1 MLFNSFVFIF
11 AFLPLTLLLYFGFNR
26 FGWHQLAK
34 VVLVGASLY
43 FYAFF
48 NLSYLPIIVS
58 SVLVNYTIGWLI
70 SGSNRRTPP
79 NIRLLA
85 LVVGILFNIG
95 LLGYFKYT
103 DFFIE
108 NINALFGTNLLLTQ
122 ILLPLGISFFT
133 FQQLAFVVDRYKGK
147 GTMPKF
153 LDYCNFVTFFP
164 QLIAGPIV
172 LPEEMLPQFE
182 AKANLHPQAKNMF
195 DGLFIFSLGLVKKVV
210 IADSIAVFANAGF
223 SLDLE
228 HYTMAE
234 AWLISLSYTFQLY
247 FDFSGYCDM
256 AIGIGRMFNINLPL
270 NFNAPYRAS
279 NFRDF
284 WRRWHITLNRFLSQ
298 YVYIPLGGSRCRESR
313 VLLNIFLVF
322 LISGFWH
329 GAGWTFIIW
338 GMCHGLGVMIHRT
351 WNRRGFTMPSWLGM
365 LITFFF
371 INILWVLFRADNL
384 HEAWVIIR
392 SMFDNHEL
400 YLTSAYTSH
409 LPSIMPNKVNMII
422 LFASMV
428 LGLFGPTAYQ
438 LMTGS
443 KHTALKQIAI
453 VVCFAAGTLFI
464 SRVVTFLYFNF

>member
-11 AFLPLTLLLYFGFNR
+11 AFLPITVIGYFLLNHFR
-26 FGWHQLAK
+26 HHTAAK
-34 VVLVGASLY
+34 VLLVVASLY

-48 NLSYLPIIVS
+48 NWSYLPIIVS
-58 SVLVNYTIGWLI
+58 SIIVNYLIGKGLDNW
-70 SGSNRRTPP
+70 GGWFAKHRK
-79 NIRLLA
+79 LLFST
-85 LVVGILFNIG
+85 GIIFNIG

-108 NINALFGTNLLLTQ
+108 NINAFFGTSYLLKN

-133 FQQLAFVVDRYKGK
+133 FQQVAFVVDCYKRK
-147 GTMPKF
+147 GILPKF

-182 AKANLHPQAKNMF
+182 SEENRKPRYRNLF
-195 DGLFIFSLGLVKKVV
+195 DGFFIFSLGLVKKVL

-223 SLDLE
+223 SLNVE
-228 HYTMAE
+228 HFTMAE

-270 NFNAPYRAS
+270 NFNAPYRATS
-279 NFRDF
+279 FQDF
-284 WRRWHITLNRFLSQ
+284 WRRWHMTLNRFLTQ
-298 YVYIPLGGSRCRESR
+298 YVYIPLGGSRCREPQ
-313 VLLNIFLVF
+313 VLFNIFLVF
-322 LISGFWH
+322 FISGFWH

-338 GMCHGLGVMIHRT
+338 GICHGFGVIIHRI
-351 WNRRGFTMPSWLGM
+351 WHKHGHRMPDWCGM
-365 LITFFF
+365 FITFFF

-384 HEAWVIIR
+384 HQAWVIIR
-392 SMFDNHEL
+392 SMFDNTNL
-400 YLTSAYTSH
+400 SLTKVYTSH
-409 LPSIMPNKVNMII
+409 LPSIMPNTVNMII
-422 LFASMV
+422 LFIAIV
-428 LGLFGPTAYQ
+428 LALLGPTAYR
-438 LMTGS
+438 LMTDYPR
-443 KHTALKQIAI
+443 HRLRQAMAIA
-453 VVCFAAGTLFI
+453 CFVTGIFFI